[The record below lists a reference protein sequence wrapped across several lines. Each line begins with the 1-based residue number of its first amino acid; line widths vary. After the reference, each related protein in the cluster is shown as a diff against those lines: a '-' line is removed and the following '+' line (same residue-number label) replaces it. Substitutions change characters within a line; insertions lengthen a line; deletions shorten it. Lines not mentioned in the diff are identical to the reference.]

1 MEQVNSRFR
10 KERNPRNIL
19 HNMAEEYVANG
30 FSKCSGKKEKIL
42 LISRLHYV
50 NIAAVGLPFVE

>member
-1 MEQVNSRFR
+1 
-10 KERNPRNIL
+10 
-19 HNMAEEYVANG
+19 MAEEYVANG

-50 NIAAVGLPFVE
+50 NIAAVGLPFVERVPDFPSARVRANVALVGAS

>member
-1 MEQVNSRFR
+1 
-10 KERNPRNIL
+10 
-19 HNMAEEYVANG
+19 MAEEYVANG